1 MERIL
6 DANYP
11 LRRDGC
17 CDSFVRLYDRII
29 QAGNKKGEINMKN
42 KHIPTA
48 ENREKSKTKT
58 TTFDSLYHVA
68 EWV

>member
-1 MERIL
+1 
-6 DANYP
+6 
-11 LRRDGC
+11 
-17 CDSFVRLYDRII
+17 II
-29 QAGNKKGEINMKN
+29 QAGNKKGEMNMEN
-42 KHIPTA
+42 QHIPTA